1 MASTGKGMDS
11 NIRLV
16 YRLTDE
22 CWNGGDLAKVPE
34 MVAEDCRFHDRVFP
48 HMAPGPESL
57 QRLIERV
64 RRAFPD
70 LKFTLLD
77 ATGEKDEVKVEWSAT
92 ATQAAEFL
100 GIPASK
106 KFASISGTS
115 TYRIE
120 GDKIVEHWVKWNVMS
135 LMAQLLGAAA
145 ARRKEHGRR
154 AG

>member
-1 MASTGKGMDS
+1 MGEEMES
-11 NIRLV
+11 NIRLIH
-16 YRLTDE
+16 RLTDE
-22 CWNGGDLAKVPE
+22 CWNGGDVAKVPE
-34 MVAEDCRFHDRVFP
+34 MVAEDCRYHDRVFP

-70 LKFTLLD
+70 LKFVLLD
-77 ATGEKDEVKVEWSAT
+77 AVAEKDQVKVDWSAT

-120 GDKIVEHWVKWNVMS
+120 GGKIAENWMRWNVMS

-145 ARRKEHGRR
+145 AAARRKEHRHR